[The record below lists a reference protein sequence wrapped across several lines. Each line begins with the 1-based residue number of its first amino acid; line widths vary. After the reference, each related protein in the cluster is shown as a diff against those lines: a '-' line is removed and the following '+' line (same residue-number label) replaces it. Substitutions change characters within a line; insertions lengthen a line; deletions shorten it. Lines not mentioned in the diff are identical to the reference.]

1 MEEGSGPRP
10 EEVLEAAKI
19 VERVAHRMI
28 ERDVSN
34 TGKIGEIDSLITAT
48 QNRQNAEKNLAQRDE
63 H

>member
-1 MEEGSGPRP
+1 MVEGSGPRP
-10 EEVLEAAKI
+10 EEVLAAAKI

-28 ERDVSN
+28 ERNVSN
-34 TGKIGEIDSLITAT
+34 TGQHGQIDSLMDAT